1 MLDGQQV
8 TDQLVKAGSSGT
20 CHKIQIVSM
29 RDVPDGQG
37 ELDSSD
43 PRPPSCTSASSD
55 ATLKAGVWDT
65 SG

>member
-1 MLDGQQV
+1 MPQESDCQYE
-8 TDQLVKAGSSGT
+8 
-20 CHKIQIVSM
+20 
-29 RDVPDGQG
+29 DVPDGQG
-37 ELDSSD
+37 GLGSSD